1 MTRNCVSGLRLI
13 FFVASMVV
21 LTFPS
26 IASQPLYAPK
36 AVKGVLDLR
45 TAKFNEAPINI
56 NGEWTFYWKLLKKTS
71 RSDIY
76 HEYENLPEL
85 WSNILWKGKHISSQG
100 FATYEVKILLPKYR
114 DQLAFKIPDMYSAYE
129 LYVNGKLIARNG
141 TPGTTK
147 ETTTPYWSTQ
157 VKPFLASDTLNLK
170 LFISNFHH
178 SKGGIS
184 KPIQIGLFNE
194 LQDKSNLDHAFDF
207 LLTGCMLMGG
217 LYFLGL
223 YLLGRHD
230 KSTLY
235 FSLFCFFY
243 SYRIVGSGDY
253 TLHTI
258 FPYISWQL
266 AIHLEYISLFMAV
279 AMFALYTRY
288 LYPKDTPGKIIF
300 GMIGV
305 CFAFALITILSPPIL
320 FSQLMNPF
328 VFLLIPYIF
337 FAIYIYWLA
346 YQNKRIGAKYALLST
361 IAIFI
366 IFITL
371 ILAYYDIAYPQELL
385 LFAGY
390 LGFFF
395 CQSLILSFRFAFTLK
410 KAKEDAE
417 VGLKVKSEFLS
428 TMSHEIRTPLNAVIG
443 MTHLMMKEDPRPDQ
457 KSHLDVL
464 LFSAKN
470 LLAIVND
477 ILDFSTIEE
486 GKMQFQ
492 SIPIDISD
500 LANKIISVNKASAK
514 DLNIDLLA
522 ELNGPLPKVILGD
535 PTRIAQ
541 VVGNLVQN
549 AIKFT
554 KSGWV
559 KLKIEVVNKTKNEIT
574 LKISVEDTGIG
585 IALEKQNIIFER
597 FTQIDSSTS
606 RVFGGTGLGL
616 SVSKRMLALQGAELM
631 LRSEEGKGSTFYFIQ
646 TFPVPEEPEIS
657 QPVPVDPPEEKPLQD
672 LCVLIV
678 EDNRMNVLVIKSF
691 LKRWGAISD
700 VAVNGQEALEKLDA
714 TRHQIV
720 LMDLHMPVLD
730 GYEATKQL
738 RERGEI
744 LPIVAVTASLA
755 QDTREQMF
763 QIGISDIISKPIDP
777 ERLLAVIIEQTGIK
791 KTDGKDSHP
800 SNKY

>member
-1 MTRNCVSGLRLI
+1 MTRNCVSGLRLML
-13 FFVASMVV
+13 FVAIMVMPM
-21 LTFPS
+21 FPS
-26 IASQPLYAPK
+26 FASQRVYALK

-45 TAKFNEAPINI
+45 SAKFSETPISI
-56 NGEWTFYWKLLKKTS
+56 NGEWIFYWKLLKKTS
-71 RSDIY
+71 GQGIY
-76 HEYENLPEL
+76 HEYENFPDL
-85 WSNILWKGKHISSQG
+85 WSTILWKGKPISSQG
-100 FATYEVKILLPKYR
+100 FATYEIKILLPKDR
-114 DQLAFKIPDMYSAYE
+114 DQLALKIPDMYSAYA
-129 LYVNGKLIARNG
+129 LYINGKLIARNG
-141 TPGTTK
+141 TPGTTR
-147 ETTTPYWSTQ
+147 ESTTPYWSTQ
-157 VKPFLASDTLNLK
+157 VKPFLATDTLNLK

-194 LQDKSNLDHAFDF
+194 LQDSSNLDHAFDF

-243 SYRIVGSGDY
+243 SYRIVGAGDY
-253 TLHTI
+253 SLHTI
-258 FPYISWQL
+258 FPYIGWQL

-288 LYPKDTPGKIIF
+288 LYPKDTPAKIIF
-300 GMIGV
+300 CMIGV
-305 CFAFALITILSPPIL
+305 CFAFALITVLSPPIL

-328 VFLLIPYIF
+328 VGLLTPYIF
-337 FAIYIYWLA
+337 FAIYIYWVA
-346 YQNKRIGAKYALLST
+346 YRNKRIGAKYALLST
-361 IAIFI
+361 IAIFV

-371 ILAYYDIAYPQELL
+371 ILAYYDIAYPHELL

-410 KAKEDAE
+410 KAKVDAE

-470 LLAIVND
+470 LLNIVND
-477 ILDFSTIEE
+477 ILDFNTIEE
-486 GKMQFQ
+486 GKMLFM
-492 SIPIDISD
+492 STPINISD
-500 LANKIISVNKASAK
+500 VAQKIISVHKASAQELK
-514 DLNIDLLA
+514 IDIFA
-522 ELNGPLPKVILGD
+522 ELDPALPKVILGD
-535 PTRIAQ
+535 TTRIAQ
-541 VVGNLVQN
+541 ILGNLVQN

-559 KLKIEVVNKTKNEIT
+559 KLKIDVVSKTEKDVI

-585 IALEKQNIIFER
+585 IPLEKQRIIFER
-597 FTQIDSSTS
+597 FTQIDSSAS

-616 SVSKRMLALQGAELM
+616 SISKRMLALQGSELM
-631 LRSEEGKGSTFYFIQ
+631 LESEEGKGSTFYFVQ
-646 TFPVPEEPEIS
+646 TFPIPDEPELT
-657 QPVPVDPPEEKPLQD
+657 QPVPKDQPEEKPLQD
-672 LCVLIV
+672 LFVLIV
-678 EDNRMNVLVIKSF
+678 EDNLMNVLVIKSF
-691 LKRWGAISD
+691 LKRWGAISE

-738 RERGEI
+738 RERGET

-755 QDTREQMF
+755 QDTREKMF
-763 QIGISDIISKPIDP
+763 DIGISDIISKPIDP
-777 ERLLAVIIEQTGIK
+777 EKLLSVIIEQTKIK

-800 SNKY
+800 SNNY

>member
-1 MTRNCVSGLRLI
+1 MTRNCVSGLRLMI
-13 FFVASMVV
+13 FVAMMVMFS
-21 LTFPS
+21 FPS
-26 IASQPLYAPK
+26 SASQPIYAPK
-36 AVKGVLDLR
+36 AVKGILDLR
-45 TAKFNEAPINI
+45 TTKFNNTPINL
-56 NGEWTFYWKLLKKTS
+56 NGEWTFYWKQLKKTS

-76 HEYENLPEL
+76 HEYENFPEL
-85 WSNILWKGKHISSQG
+85 WSNVLWKGKPISSQG
-100 FATYEVKILLPKYR
+100 FATYEVKILLPKER
-114 DQLAFKIPDMYSAYE
+114 DQLAFKIPDMYSAYA
-129 LYVNGKLIARNG
+129 LYINGKLIARNG
-141 TPGTTK
+141 TPGTSK

-157 VKPFLASDTLNLK
+157 VKPFLAKDTLNLK

-184 KPIQIGLFNE
+184 KPIQLGLFNE
-194 LQDKSNLDHAFDF
+194 LQDNTNLDHAFDF

-243 SYRIVGSGDY
+243 SYRIVGAGDY

-258 FPYISWQL
+258 FPYMGWQL

-279 AMFALYTRY
+279 AMFALYTLY
-288 LYPKDTPGKIIF
+288 LYPKDTPTKILF

-305 CFAFALITILSPPIL
+305 CFAFALITTLSPPIL
-320 FSQLMNPF
+320 FTQLMNPF
-328 VFLLIPYIF
+328 IALLIPYIF
-337 FAIYIYWLA
+337 FAIYIYWTA
-346 YQNKRIGAKYALLST
+346 YRNNRIGAKYALLST

-366 IFITL
+366 IIITL

-390 LGFFF
+390 LVFFF

-457 KSHLDVL
+457 KSHLDVM

-470 LLAIVND
+470 LLTIVND

-486 GKMQFQ
+486 GKMQFL
-492 SIPIDISD
+492 SIPIDIQD
-500 LANKIISVNKASAK
+500 LVHKIVSVHNVSAK
-514 DLNIDLLA
+514 ELNIDLFA
-522 ELNGPLPKVILGD
+522 ELDKALPKTIIGD
-535 PTRIAQ
+535 PTRITQ

-559 KLKIEVVNKTKNEIT
+559 KIKIDVVSKTEKEIT
-574 LKISVEDTGIG
+574 LKIAVEDTGIG
-585 IALEKQNIIFER
+585 IPPDKQKIIFER

-616 SVSKRMLALQGAELM
+616 SVSKHMLALQGSEL
-631 LRSEEGKGSTFYFIQ
+631 LLESEEGKGSTFYFIQ
-646 TFPVPEEPEIS
+646 TFPIPDEPEIVKPK
-657 QPVPVDPPEEKPLQD
+657 QTNEPEEKPLQD

-700 VAVNGQEALEKLDA
+700 IAVNGLEALEKLDA

-738 RERGEI
+738 RERGET

-755 QDTREQMF
+755 QDSKSKMF
-763 QIGISDIISKPIDP
+763 EIGMSDIISKPIDP
-777 ERLLAVIIEQTGIK
+777 EKLLGVIIEQTKIK
-791 KTDGKDSHP
+791 KTDEKDSH
-800 SNKY
+800 SSGNY

>member
-1 MTRNCVSGLRLI
+1 M
-13 FFVASMVV
+13 
-21 LTFPS
+21 FPS
-26 IASQPLYAPK
+26 FASQRVYALK

-45 TAKFNEAPINI
+45 SAKFSETPISI
-56 NGEWTFYWKLLKKTS
+56 NGEWIFYWKLLKKTS
-71 RSDIY
+71 GQGIY
-76 HEYENLPEL
+76 HEYENFPDL
-85 WSNILWKGKHISSQG
+85 WSTILWKGKPISSQG
-100 FATYEVKILLPKYR
+100 FATYEIKILLPKDR
-114 DQLAFKIPDMYSAYE
+114 DQLALKIPDMYSAYA
-129 LYVNGKLIARNG
+129 LYINGKLIARNG
-141 TPGTTK
+141 TPGTTR
-147 ETTTPYWSTQ
+147 ESTTPYWSTQ
-157 VKPFLASDTLNLK
+157 VKPFLATDTLNLK

-194 LQDKSNLDHAFDF
+194 LQDSSNLDHAFDF

-243 SYRIVGSGDY
+243 SYRIVGAGDY
-253 TLHTI
+253 SLHTI
-258 FPYISWQL
+258 FPYIGWQL

-288 LYPKDTPGKIIF
+288 LYPKDTPAKIIF
-300 GMIGV
+300 CMIGV
-305 CFAFALITILSPPIL
+305 CFAFALITVLSPPIL

-328 VFLLIPYIF
+328 VGLLTPYIF
-337 FAIYIYWLA
+337 FAIYIYWVA
-346 YQNKRIGAKYALLST
+346 YRNKRIGAKYALLST
-361 IAIFI
+361 IAIFV

-371 ILAYYDIAYPQELL
+371 ILAYYDIAYPHELL

-410 KAKEDAE
+410 KAKVDAE

-470 LLAIVND
+470 LLNIVND
-477 ILDFSTIEE
+477 ILDFNTIEE
-486 GKMQFQ
+486 GKMLFM
-492 SIPIDISD
+492 STPINISD
-500 LANKIISVNKASAK
+500 VAQKIISVHKASAQELK
-514 DLNIDLLA
+514 IDIFA
-522 ELNGPLPKVILGD
+522 ELDPALPKVILGD
-535 PTRIAQ
+535 TTRIAQ
-541 VVGNLVQN
+541 ILGNLVQN

-559 KLKIEVVNKTKNEIT
+559 KLKIDVVSKTEKDVI

-585 IALEKQNIIFER
+585 IPLEKQRIIFER
-597 FTQIDSSTS
+597 FTQIDSSAS

-616 SVSKRMLALQGAELM
+616 SISKRMLALQGSELM
-631 LRSEEGKGSTFYFIQ
+631 LESEEGKGSTFYFVQ
-646 TFPVPEEPEIS
+646 TFPIPDEPELT
-657 QPVPVDPPEEKPLQD
+657 QPVPKDQPEEKPLQD
-672 LCVLIV
+672 LFVLIV
-678 EDNRMNVLVIKSF
+678 EDNLMNVLVIKSF
-691 LKRWGAISD
+691 LKRWGAISE

-738 RERGEI
+738 RERGET

-755 QDTREQMF
+755 QDTREKMF
-763 QIGISDIISKPIDP
+763 DIGISDIISKPIDP
-777 ERLLAVIIEQTGIK
+777 EKLLSVIIEQTKIK

-800 SNKY
+800 SNNY

>member
-1 MTRNCVSGLRLI
+1 MTRNCVSGLRLML
-13 FFVASMVV
+13 FVAIMVMPM
-21 LTFPS
+21 FPS
-26 IASQPLYAPK
+26 FASQRVYALK

-45 TAKFNEAPINI
+45 SAKFSETPISI
-56 NGEWTFYWKLLKKTS
+56 NGEWIFYWKLLKKTS
-71 RSDIY
+71 GQGIY
-76 HEYENLPEL
+76 HEYENFPDL
-85 WSNILWKGKHISSQG
+85 WSTILWKGKPISSQG
-100 FATYEVKILLPKYR
+100 FATYEIKILLPKDR
-114 DQLAFKIPDMYSAYE
+114 DQLALKIPDMYSAYA
-129 LYVNGKLIARNG
+129 LYINGKLIARNG
-141 TPGTTK
+141 TPGTTR
-147 ETTTPYWSTQ
+147 ESTTPYWSTQ
-157 VKPFLASDTLNLK
+157 VKPFLATDTLNLK

-194 LQDKSNLDHAFDF
+194 LQDSSNLDHAFDF

-243 SYRIVGSGDY
+243 SYRIVGAGDY
-253 TLHTI
+253 SLHTI
-258 FPYISWQL
+258 FPYIGWQL

-288 LYPKDTPGKIIF
+288 LYPKDTPAKIIF
-300 GMIGV
+300 CMIGV
-305 CFAFALITILSPPIL
+305 CFAFALITVLSPPIL

-328 VFLLIPYIF
+328 VGLLTPYIF
-337 FAIYIYWLA
+337 FAIYIYWVA
-346 YQNKRIGAKYALLST
+346 YRNKRIGAKYALLST
-361 IAIFI
+361 IAIFV

-371 ILAYYDIAYPQELL
+371 ILAYYHIAYPHELL

-410 KAKEDAE
+410 KAKVDAE
-417 VGLKVKSEFLS
+417 VGLKAKSEFLS

-470 LLAIVND
+470 LLNIVND
-477 ILDFSTIEE
+477 ILDFNTIEE
-486 GKMQFQ
+486 GKMLFM
-492 SIPIDISD
+492 SNPINISD
-500 LANKIISVNKASAK
+500 VAQKIISVHRASAQE
-514 DLNIDLLA
+514 LNIDIFA
-522 ELNGPLPKVILGD
+522 ELDPALPKVILGD
-535 PTRIAQ
+535 TTRIAQ
-541 VVGNLVQN
+541 ILGNLVQN

-559 KLKIEVVNKTKNEIT
+559 KLKIDVISKTEKDVI

-585 IALEKQNIIFER
+585 IPLEKQRIIFER

-616 SVSKRMLALQGAELM
+616 SISKRMLALQGSELM
-631 LRSEEGKGSTFYFIQ
+631 LESEEGKGSTFYFVQ
-646 TFPVPEEPEIS
+646 TFPIPDEPELT
-657 QPVPVDPPEEKPLQD
+657 QPVPEDQPVEKPLQD
-672 LCVLIV
+672 LFVLIV
-678 EDNRMNVLVIKSF
+678 EDNLMNVLVIKSF
-691 LKRWGAISD
+691 LKRWGAISE

-738 RERGEI
+738 RKRGET

-755 QDTREQMF
+755 QDTREKTF
-763 QIGISDIISKPIDP
+763 DVGISDIISKPIDP
-777 ERLLAVIIEQTGIK
+777 EKLLSVIIEQTKIK

-800 SNKY
+800 SNNY

>member
-1 MTRNCVSGLRLI
+1 MTRNCVPGLRVVLLVVSMVMLI
-13 FFVASMVV
+13 F
-21 LTFPS
+21 PS
-26 IASQPLYAPK
+26 FASQPIYAPK
-36 AVKGVLDLR
+36 AIKGVLDLR
-45 TAKFNEAPINI
+45 SAKFTDAPINI

-71 RSDIY
+71 RSDTY
-76 HEYENLPEL
+76 HEYENFPEL
-85 WSNILWKGKHISSQG
+85 WNTILWKGKTISSQG
-100 FATYEVKILLPKYR
+100 FATYEIKILLPKER
-114 DQLAFKIPDMYSAYE
+114 DQLALKIPDMYSAYE
-129 LYVNGKLIARNG
+129 LYANGKLIARNG
-141 TPGTTK
+141 TPGPTK

-157 VKPFLASDTLNLK
+157 VKPFLATDTLNLK

-194 LQDKSNLDHAFDF
+194 LQDNSNLGNALDF
-207 LLTGCMLMGG
+207 LLTGCMIMGG

-243 SYRIVGSGDY
+243 SYRIIGSGGY
-253 TLHTI
+253 SLHTI
-258 FPYISWQL
+258 FPYIGWQL

-300 GMIGV
+300 CMIGV

-328 VFLLIPYIF
+328 LGLLTPYIF
-337 FAIYIYWLA
+337 FAIYVYWVA
-346 YQNKRIGAKYALLST
+346 YRNKRIGAKYALLST
-361 IAIFI
+361 IALCI

-371 ILAYYDIAYPQELL
+371 ILAYYDIAYPKEFL
-385 LFAGY
+385 LFSGY

-457 KSHLDVL
+457 QSHLDVL

-470 LLAIVND
+470 LLGIVND

-486 GKMQFQ
+486 GKMQFK

-500 LANKIISVNKASAK
+500 LVHKIISVHKASANE
-514 DLNIDLLA
+514 LNIDLTA
-522 ELNGPLPKVILGD
+522 ELHGPLPKIILGD
-535 PTRIAQ
+535 TTRIAQ
-541 VVGNLVQN
+541 IVGNLVQN

-559 KLKIEVVNKTKNEIT
+559 KLKIDIVNKTEKEVT

-585 IALEKQNIIFER
+585 IPLEKQKIIFER

-616 SVSKRMLALQGAELM
+616 SVSKHMLALQGSELM
-631 LRSEEGKGSTFYFIQ
+631 LESEEGKGSTFYFIQ
-646 TFPVPEEPEIS
+646 TFPIPDEPAIP
-657 QPVPVDPPEEKPLQD
+657 QPVGVDQPEEKPLQH
-672 LCVLIV
+672 LNVLIV

-700 VAVNGQEALEKLDA
+700 VAINGQEALEKLDA

-738 RERGEI
+738 RERGET
-744 LPIVAVTASLA
+744 LPIVAVTASVA
-755 QDTREQMF
+755 PDVKEKMF
-763 QIGISDIISKPIDP
+763 AIGISDIISKPIDP
-777 ERLLAVIIEQTGIK
+777 EKLLSVIIEQVKIK
-791 KTDGKDSHP
+791 KTDGKYSHP
-800 SNKY
+800 SE

>member
-1 MTRNCVSGLRLI
+1 MTRNCVSGLKLI
-13 FFVASMVV
+13 ILVAAMVM
-21 LTFPS
+21 LTFPCF
-26 IASQPLYAPK
+26 ASQPLYAPK

-45 TAKFNEAPINI
+45 SAKFDETPINI
-56 NGEWTFYWKLLKKTS
+56 NGEWIFYWKLLKKTS

-85 WSNILWKGKHISSQG
+85 WSDILWKGKPISSQG
-100 FATYEVKILLPKYR
+100 FATYEVKILLPKNR
-114 DQLAFKIPDMYSAYE
+114 DQLAFKVPDMYSAYE
-129 LYVNGKLIARNG
+129 LYVNGKIIARNG
-141 TPGTTK
+141 IPGISK
-147 ETTTPYWSTQ
+147 ESTTPYWSTQ
-157 VKPFLASDTLNLK
+157 VKPFLATDTLNLK

-243 SYRIVGSGDY
+243 SYRVVGSGDY
-253 TLHTI
+253 MLHTV

-288 LYPKDTPGKIIF
+288 LYPKDTPTKIIF
-300 GMIGV
+300 CMIGV
-305 CFAFALITILSPPIL
+305 CFAFALITVLSPPIL

-328 VFLLIPYIF
+328 VGLLIPYIF
-337 FAIYIYWLA
+337 FAIYIYWVA
-346 YQNKRIGAKYALLST
+346 YRNKRIGAKYALLST

-371 ILAYYDIAYPQELL
+371 IFAYYDIAYPQELL

-443 MTHLMMKEDPRPDQ
+443 MTHLMMKENPRPDQ
-457 KSHLDVL
+457 QSHLDNL

-470 LLAIVND
+470 LLNIVND

-492 SIPIDISD
+492 TLPIDISD
-500 LANKIISVNKASAK
+500 LAHKIISVNKASAK
-514 DLNIDLLA
+514 ELNIDLLA
-522 ELNGPLPKVILGD
+522 ELDETLPKVIMGD
-535 PTRIAQ
+535 SARIAQ
-541 VVGNLVQN
+541 IVGNLVQN

-559 KLKIEVVNKTKNEIT
+559 KLKIDVVSRTAADVT

-585 IALEKQNIIFER
+585 IPLEKQKLIFER

-616 SVSKRMLALQGAELM
+616 SVSKRMLALQGSELM
-631 LRSEEGKGSTFYFIQ
+631 LESEEGKGSTFYFIQ
-646 TFPVPEEPEIS
+646 TFLIPDEPEIEK
-657 QPVPVDPPEEKPLQD
+657 PVISELPEVKPLQD
-672 LCVLIV
+672 LAVLIV
-678 EDNRMNVLVIKSF
+678 EDNRMNVLVIRGF
-691 LKRWGAISD
+691 LKRWGAVSD
-700 VAVNGQEALEKLDA
+700 VAVNGQEAIEKLDP

-720 LMDLHMPVLD
+720 LMDLHMPVMD

-738 RERGEI
+738 RERGET

-755 QDTREQMF
+755 QDTRAKMF
-763 QIGISDIISKPIDP
+763 DIGISDIISKPIDP
-777 ERLLAVIIEQTGIK
+777 EKLLGVIIEQTKIK

-800 SNKY
+800 SGSY